1 MFPSSDVFQIKTGK
15 KRCGTPAELVVV
27 FCHSNSIP
35 AEGDV
40 KFPAELFLE
49 G

>member
-1 MFPSSDVFQIKTGK
+1 MGK
-15 KRCGTPAELVVV
+15 KRIGTPAELVAV

-35 AEGDV
+35 AEDDV